1 MYTVML
7 CNPFRDIPY
16 RTHLGTLSRI
26 GIRSQGK
33 FKAGKATG
41 LICGNGVL
49 TFENRLCGVVA
60 GRPHDTSAGV
70 RAGAT

>member
-7 CNPFRDIPY
+7 CNPFGDTPY
-16 RTHLGTLSRI
+16 RPYLGTLSLI

-41 LICGNGVL
+41 LTREAGVL
-49 TFENRLCGVVA
+49 PFEDGLRCIVA
-60 GRPHDTSAGV
+60 WGSHYAPAGM
-70 RAGAT
+70 RSRTT